1 MDDGEYLHQIGPNG
15 MDRRTDRLTEG
26 VIPSYSS
33 HTQGGSYSYNNYY
46 YRILNLHDLL
56 HDMCTIYC
64 IVCLFCCVH
73 HLRRQTVL
81 LPKTLWLFVTVEQ
94 PEKYTH
100 WWSIKRQRGVKHE
113 MKKRRGLGLIGEIG
127 IGLVAPPHFS
137 EQYSQIL
144 TFSSSSWKNIDFVI
158 DLCIGPQFC

>member
-1 MDDGEYLHQIGPNG
+1 MVKISSTGFRIFRHGFLISQHVRACRHVILAPALTFDVFVRKSGCQTLHGRWRIFTSNWPERDGQTDRQT
-15 MDRRTDRLTEG
+15 DRRRYS
-26 VIPSYSS
+26 VIQLSAS

-81 LPKTLWLFVTVEQ
+81 LLKTL
-94 PEKYTH
+94 
-100 WWSIKRQRGVKHE
+100 
-113 MKKRRGLGLIGEIG
+113 
-127 IGLVAPPHFS
+127 
-137 EQYSQIL
+137 
-144 TFSSSSWKNIDFVI
+144 
-158 DLCIGPQFC
+158 